1 MVELTTPAA
10 QQTIQAILTPA
21 LMISA
26 CGLLLLGL
34 NNRYVSVVTRMR
46 TLNDEKRR
54 RLSDP
59 DAIDREY
66 VDALRFESVMRQIPL
81 LLTRVS
87 YLRRSLMYLW
97 CGVICYLSTS
107 LLLATSLLL
116 LKDVAAFAV
125 WVFLLGLV
133 FALVGV
139 VYALMDIV
147 LADKVLRYE
156 TEIY

>member
-1 MVELTTPAA
+1 MIELTTPAA

-34 NNRYVSVVTRMR
+34 NNRYVSVANRIR

-66 VDALRFESVMRQIPL
+66 VDALRFESVMRQIPSL
-81 LLTRVS
+81 FKRVH
-87 YLRRSLMYLW
+87 YLRLSLVYLW

-107 LLLATSLLL
+107 LLLATSLFVYR
-116 LKDVAAFAV
+116 DVASISV
-125 WVFLLGLV
+125 WVFLLGLL
-133 FALVGV
+133 FALIGV
-139 VYALMDIV
+139 VYALLDIV
-147 LADKVLRYE
+147 LAEKVLRYE

>member
-34 NNRYVSVVTRMR
+34 NNRYVAVVTRIR

-59 DAIDREY
+59 DATDREY
-66 VDALRFESVMRQIPL
+66 VDALRFESVMRQIPS

-87 YLRRSLMYLW
+87 HLRRSLINLW

-107 LLLATSLLL
+107 LLLATSLFFY
-116 LKDVAAFAV
+116 KDVASYSV
-125 WVFLLGLV
+125 WVFLLGLI
-133 FALVGV
+133 FALIGV
-139 VYALMDIV
+139 IYALIDII
-147 LADKVLRYE
+147 LAERALRYE